1 MNTKFKR
8 TCLFVLALCILIMP
22 SCGHTEPAPTPTA
35 GPKTD
40 PVTQAPPAANG
51 GVGAADQAE
60 DQESQSVE
68 SGALRVLLTQLKEP
82 AALGI
87 TLEGSY
93 SVEGD
98 SGFRFADGS
107 QISVALEGENLLL
120 TSGGLTINMGKS
132 VSFTRHE
139 SDVDGG
145 IWIHEA
151 GKNLFV
157 GDLQL
162 NAANGKIE
170 PILHIDVEE
179 YLYGVVPYEMSDSFP
194 LEALKAQA
202 VAARTYA
209 LDRRSKAFSKSY
221 DVVDSTA
228 DQVYKGYNPDYENAI
243 AAVDETAGV
252 VGMYNGNFAQCY
264 FTASNG
270 GQSELATDIWGG
282 EGDFGYLQMVDDPYD
297 IENPSSEVR
306 RLTVPVDGEQMDKN
320 LSALLKSK
328 MGDQLKAQGL
338 STEPRDIQILS
349 VDDIKGHSPLH
360 QSQGCKMYTQMRF
373 ALTVKALPLPTPA
386 PTLQPTPEATQQASL
401 STPSAALQA
410 ENVGVKMLSADAQ
423 PAGTPQP
430 TDTPQ
435 PTPAPVNIQ
444 VTVDLSVYDEL
455 KPGFGLKINASDYE
469 LMSVEKIFVPA
480 QVAQT
485 KADIQDTESAQA
497 QPGEALAATEA
508 PTSTPKPQL
517 QAYEIVA
524 RRFGHGVGMSQRGA
538 QQMASAHGWD
548 YEQILNFYYPG
559 MTLEHKLME
568 TQPLPPL
575 DQISKNVGRA
585 RPQPT
590 PQPTP
595 QPLPELQEG
604 EQYAK
609 VALAS
614 KGSTLNVREQ
624 PSTSA
629 AIRGVLLNGQR
640 VIITGQIEDGWYQ
653 IKTVEL
659 QGYVSSEFLQ
669 LED

>member
-22 SCGHTEPAPTPTA
+22 GCGHTEPAPAPTA
-35 GPKTD
+35 APEANSATL
-40 PVTQAPPAANG
+40 PPPTAVPSAEAARPSSTQPPQTA
-51 GVGAADQAE
+51 
-60 DQESQSVE
+60 E
-68 SGALRVLLTQLKEP
+68 SGVLRVLLTQLKEP
-82 AALGI
+82 AALGM

-107 QISVALEGENLLL
+107 QISVALDGENLLL

-132 VSFTRHE
+132 LSLTRHE
-139 SDVDGG
+139 SEVDGG

-157 GDLQL
+157 GDLTL
-162 NAANGKIE
+162 SAADGKIE
-170 PILHIDVEE
+170 PVLHINVEE

-209 LDRRSKAFSKSY
+209 LDRRSKAAARSY

-282 EGDFGYLQMVDDPYD
+282 EGDFGYLKMVDDPYD
-297 IENPSSEVR
+297 VENPSSEER
-306 RLTVPVDGEQMDKN
+306 KLTVPIDGAQMNKD
-320 LSALLKSK
+320 LSSLLKGK
-328 MGDQLKAQGL
+328 MGDQLKGQGL
-338 STEPRDIQILS
+338 SPDSKDIEILS
-349 VDDIKGHSPLH
+349 VDGVEGHSPLH
-360 QSQGCKMYTQMRF
+360 QSEGCRMYTQMRF
-373 ALTVKALPLPTPA
+373 ALTVKALPLPTPEPTVQADA
-386 PTLQPTPEATQQASL
+386 PADGLQDKNASSDELAADALQPTEA
-401 STPSAALQA
+401 
-410 ENVGVKMLSADAQ
+410 
-423 PAGTPQP
+423 
-430 TDTPQ
+430 PQ
-435 PTPAPVNIQ
+435 PTPAPINIP
-444 VTVDLSVYDEL
+444 VVVDLSVYDEL

-469 LMSVEKIFVPA
+469 LMSVEKLYAPA
-480 QVAQT
+480 Q
-485 KADIQDTESAQA
+485 TEPENQSDQA
-497 QPGEALAATEA
+497 PQGQPGEAAETPA
-508 PTSTPKPQL
+508 PTPTPQL
-517 QAYEIVA
+517 QAYEIIA

-538 QQMASAHGWD
+538 QQMAAAHSWD
-548 YEQILNFYYPG
+548 YEQILSFYYPG
-559 MTLEHKLME
+559 MALEQKVME
-568 TQPLPPL
+568 APPLPPL
-575 DQISKNVGRA
+575 AEIAKNVGRA

-595 QPLPELQEG
+595 QPLPALQEG
-604 EQYAK
+604 EEYAK

-614 KGSTLNVREQ
+614 KGSTLNVREE

-640 VIITGQIEDGWYQ
+640 VIVVGQSEDGWHQ

-669 LED
+669 LEN